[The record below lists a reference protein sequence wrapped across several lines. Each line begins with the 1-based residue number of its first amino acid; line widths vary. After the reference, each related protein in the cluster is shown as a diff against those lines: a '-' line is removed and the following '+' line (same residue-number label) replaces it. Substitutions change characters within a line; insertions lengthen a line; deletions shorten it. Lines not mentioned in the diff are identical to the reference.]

1 MATVEARVAAAAT
14 AEEGVE
20 EEVKEAEAETA
31 AGERVA
37 LQKHTMAHSASVT
50 GAYTVAMRVFKV
62 VCTARLRDRVCD
74 TRASKRIDA
83 GAFLTWRRRRRRWRW
98 RRCEHNP
105 A

>member
-1 MATVEARVAAAAT
+1 MATVEARVAAVAT

-62 VCTARLRDRVCD
+62 VVCTHQQHPENGYQMMDK
-74 TRASKRIDA
+74 SKTPRHKV
-83 GAFLTWRRRRRRWRW
+83 R
-98 RRCEHNP
+98 
-105 A
+105 